1 MESMAKSLSS
11 RLGHLLPL
19 FLLLTLLT
27 ACVAPAAPAEA
38 EPVTTAAASVGAV
51 TEAAPTANLTAGC
64 VENYSADVDYFPE
77 KIELTHTDGFAV
89 AYHNNY
95 KVVTVATPWPGAESA
110 LEYVLVQ
117 CGTPAPEG
125 YDATQVIA
133 VPVQSIVTM
142 STSYLPFLENLGV
155 LDRLTAVDD
164 VTYVNNATVLAKAA
178 AGEIAQI
185 GYGAGVNVEQLLDL
199 DPDIIMTYGSGAPDY
214 DAHPVLLNAGLQAV
228 VNAEWLETSP
238 LGRAEWGKFIALFFN
253 QEALASQQFAAIAQR
268 YEALAAQA
276 AAVTEKPT
284 VMTDSEYQGSWYV
297 AGGGS
302 FTAQYLADAGAAYL
316 WADDDSTGS
325 LALAFEAVYDKAAD
339 ADYWINVGF
348 LNSLAELEAA
358 DARYADFA
366 PFQNGKVWNNNKK
379 QNANGGNDYYESAV
393 ANPDVVLADLI
404 SIFHPEILPDHETVY
419 FHQLQ

>member
-1 MESMAKSLSS
+1 MPNSLAA
-11 RLGHLLPL
+11 RLGQVLPL
-19 FLLLTLLT
+19 LLLLTLLA
-27 ACVAPAAPAEA
+27 ACVAPAPGAAET
-38 EPVTTAAASVGAV
+38 EPRTTAAAAPV
-51 TEAAPTANLTAGC
+51 EAAATVPTANLTDGC
-64 VENYSADVDYFPE
+64 VENYDAAVDYFPA
-77 KIELTHTDGFAV
+77 KIELTHTAGFAV

-95 KVVTVATPWPGAESA
+95 KVITVATPWPGAESA

-133 VPVQSIVTM
+133 VPVQSIATM

-155 LDRLTAVDD
+155 LDRLVAVDD
-164 VTYVNNATVLAKAA
+164 VTYVNNPTVLAKAE

-253 QEALASQQFAAIAQR
+253 QEALATEQFAAIAQQ

-325 LALAFEAVYDKAAD
+325 LALAFEAVYDKAAA

-366 PFQNGKVWNNNKK
+366 PFQNGKVWNNNKQ

-393 ANPDVVLADLI
+393 AHPDVVLADLI

-419 FHQLQ
+419 FQQLQ

>member
-1 MESMAKSLSS
+1 MDNMAKLLSR
-11 RLGHLLPL
+11 RLRQLAPL
-19 FLLLTLLT
+19 FLLLTLL
-27 ACVAPAAPAEA
+27 AGCVAPAPVAPAAADPTEA
-38 EPVTTAAASVGAV
+38 TAAPAAAAS
-51 TEAAPTANLTAGC
+51 APTANLTEGC
-64 VENYSADVDYFPE
+64 VENYSAAVDYFPE

-95 KVVTVATPWPGAESA
+95 KVITVATPWPGAESA

-117 CGTPAPEG
+117 CGTPAPAG

-155 LDRLTAVDD
+155 LDRLVAVDD
-164 VTYVNNATVLAKAA
+164 VTYVNNSTVLAKAE

-253 QEALASQQFAAIAQR
+253 QEQLATEQFTAIAQR
-268 YEALAAQA
+268 YNELAAQA

-302 FTAQYLADAGAAYL
+302 FTAQYLVDAGAAYL

-366 PFQNGKVWNNNKK
+366 PFQTGKVWNNNKR

-404 SIFHPEILPDHETVY
+404 SIFHPELLPEHETVY
-419 FHQLQ
+419 FQQLQ